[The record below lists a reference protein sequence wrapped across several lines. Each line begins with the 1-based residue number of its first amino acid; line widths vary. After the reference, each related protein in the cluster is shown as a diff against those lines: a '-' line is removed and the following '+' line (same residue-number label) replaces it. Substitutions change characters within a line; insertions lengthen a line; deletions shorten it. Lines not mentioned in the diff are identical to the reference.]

1 MGKDRRPE
9 DIKSSHS
16 KEIVDTVNAFIKG
29 FGEFTMAERTAM
41 ILKVADLYKK
51 ESEELGLS
59 FLDDEGKRHANSLF
73 GSFEEGHL
81 LQKAQGLHYAIVG
94 IFLGRGSE
102 FAIFFEQLPQR
113 ERDIIAAIYTISGSK
128 EILGRNGYGFDPYNP
143 YENKFASA
151 EDEAYCKAVLEL
163 TKEIQL
169 RSHNYSKYVE
179 ANTTPE
185 KVAELYARI
194 KENLEKNRA
203 EVCKKDPQRV
213 ATRPIPEQN

>member
-1 MGKDRRPE
+1 M
-9 DIKSSHS
+9 
-16 KEIVDTVNAFIKG
+16 
-29 FGEFTMAERTAM
+29 
-41 ILKVADLYKK
+41 
-51 ESEELGLS
+51 
-59 FLDDEGKRHANSLF
+59 
-73 GSFEEGHL
+73 

-94 IFLGRGSE
+94 IFLRRGSE

-128 EILGRNGYGFDPYNP
+128 EILGRNGYGFDSYNP
-143 YENKFASA
+143 DENKFASA

-169 RSHNYSKYVE
+169 RSYNYSRYVE

-185 KVAELYARI
+185 EVAELYARI

-213 ATRPIPEQN
+213 ATRPVPEQN